1 MRVLKPFG
9 RTSNLFIRL
18 PSHTPYSYMNYNNI
32 VSSVRVAARDL
43 LRLKATNRFRDELLE
58 LETAKSTLMKDF
70 DQRNADRTFQIA
82 DLEFQLSEVKD
93 RDPRAATKREALTA
107 RLTEAQNVAP
117 SYVETHEKNLALLGG
132 QITKTLEKIAKIQSG
147 ETKIS
152 KDELTQVAND
162 LLSQF
167 VKSEVSCLSG
177 AEDEAAEV
185 DPDAGVVSQES

>member
-1 MRVLKPFG
+1 
-9 RTSNLFIRL
+9 
-18 PSHTPYSYMNYNNI
+18 MNYNNI

-58 LETAKSTLMKDF
+58 LETAKTTLMKDF
-70 DQRNADRTFQIA
+70 DQRNADRTLQIA

-93 RDPRAATKREALTA
+93 RDPRAATKREALNA
-107 RLTEAQNVAP
+107 RLVEAQNVAP

-177 AEDEAAEV
+177 AEDEATEV
-185 DPDAGVVSQES
+185 DPDAGVVSEES